1 MRRPVVVVYNAKSG
15 SAIPR
20 ADLKSAFVES
30 GLEPVLYPLR
40 KGLDIQAEA
49 RKQKCDCVVAV
60 GGDGTIRAVASQLV
74 GTKLSLGVIPAGTL
88 NHFAKDMQIPTDIVQ
103 AVAVIAAGHK
113 RKIDVGQVNDV
124 YFLNNSSVGVYPRMV
139 KRREAS
145 RLPKWPAAA
154 LGLWRVLRDLKIYNL
169 TITTK
174 SESMT
179 APCTFVF
186 AGNNSYRLDKKG
198 FNNRTSLWG
207 GSLSLYIIKNQ
218 GRGAMLQVFLRTL
231 AGMKQ
236 DKNTFI
242 AKSYEQFEM
251 GLEPRAVSVAF
262 DGEVADMTAP
272 LRYRIVPKSL
282 SVLVSGEIAGN

>member
-1 MRRPVVVVYNAKSG
+1 MKRRVVMVYNSGSG

-20 ADLKSAFVES
+20 PELKAAFLKA

-49 RKQKCDCVVAV
+49 RKLKCECVVAV

-74 GTKLSLGVIPAGTL
+74 GTQLSLGVIPAGTL
-88 NHFAKDMQIPTDIVQ
+88 NHFAKDMQIPTDLEQ
-103 AVAVIAAGHK
+103 AVEVIAGGRK
-113 RKIDVGQVNDV
+113 RKIDVGQVNGV

-154 LGLWRVLRDLKIYNL
+154 LGMWRVLRDLKVYNL
-169 TITTK
+169 SIKTK
-174 SESMT
+174 SESLT
-179 APCTFVF
+179 VPCSFVF
-186 AGNNSYRLDKKG
+186 VGNNSYRLDKKG
-198 FNNRTSLWG
+198 FNNRTSLWE
-207 GSLSLYIIKNQ
+207 GSLSLYVIKN
-218 GRGAMLQVFLRTL
+218 RSRAAMFLVFLRTL
-231 AGMKQ
+231 TGIKE

-242 AKSYEQFEM
+242 SKSYEQFAM
-251 GLEPRAVSVAF
+251 DLEPRAVSVAF

-272 LRYRIVPKSL
+272 LTYRLVPKSL
-282 SVLVSGEIAGN
+282 LVLVSG